1 MYASLATISA
11 LIKRFGPALLAL
23 LAGAVAL
30 LPVVIWGVPKNNDLA
45 NHYHFA
51 LPFYEAIL
59 RGDLHPG
66 WLASPNFGYGDAVVR
81 FYPPALYYLL
91 AAGRAFTGNWYSGS
105 LLVLSLLSALGS
117 FAAYFWARSYVPRH
131 IAVWAAVFYAFMP
144 YHLAEVYQAAQ
155 LAEFA
160 AGAALLFSLAY
171 TKRLCDHG
179 RVRDLAGLS
188 ASYALLIL
196 SHLPLA
202 VFGSLAL
209 LVYALLNIPKNR
221 VRSIIP
227 KLTTAVLL
235 GLAAS
240 SFYWSTMVAE
250 LKWIV
255 ADGVHPD
262 PLLDYRSNF
271 VFSTFSPE
279 KSETIWWM
287 SLLAIATIMMLL
299 PAVVIFAKKFSAPKR
314 GLVAL
319 AVLVMFSLAMSTSIS
334 KPVWAAL
341 PFLPMAQH
349 PFRWLA
355 VTSAVA
361 PILMAASVPFWLER
375 LRRPRRAVALAMA
388 GLVLIAASFSISQT
402 VRGATYLSRSTF
414 EQMLKPLN
422 EAPGIIQWLP
432 VWANATGQG
441 KASYEK
447 CIPPPAIPARI
458 DADERT
464 IRINEWT
471 DLSRTFEVESGRALE
486 AHVSTFYYPHWIATA
501 NGQALSTRPA
511 ADGALLIS
519 LPPERVTVNLQFREP
534 SRAKLSSFVSIIS
547 WTLLASFLIFGAFVS
562 QHEPIEARREP
573 SS

>member
-1 MYASLATISA
+1 MNTDP
-11 LIKRFGPALLAL
+11 IKRFGPALLAL
-23 LAGAVAL
+23 CAGAVAL
-30 LPVVIWGVPKNNDLA
+30 LPVLIWGVPKNNDLV

-59 RGDLHPG
+59 RGDIHPG
-66 WLASPNFGYGDAVVR
+66 WLAAPNFGYGDAVVR

-91 AAGRAFTGNWYSGS
+91 AAGRALTGNWYSGS
-105 LLVLSLLSALGS
+105 LLVLTSLSALGS

-160 AGAALLFSLAY
+160 AGAALLFALAF

-179 RVRDLAGLS
+179 RVRDLVGLA

-209 LVYALLNIPKNR
+209 LVYALLNIPKNC
-221 VRSIIP
+221 VRSTVP
-227 KLTTAVLL
+227 KLTAAVLL

-240 SFYWSTMVAE
+240 SFYWSTMVTE
-250 LKWIV
+250 MKWIV
-255 ADGVHPD
+255 ADGVNPD
-262 PLLDYRSNF
+262 PLLDYRRNF
-271 VFSTFSPE
+271 VFSSFSPE

-287 SLLAIATIMMLL
+287 GLLAIATIMMLL
-299 PAVVIFAKKFSAPKR
+299 PAVVVFVKKFSAPKR
-314 GLVAL
+314 GLVAV
-319 AVLVMFSLAMSTSIS
+319 AVLVMFSLAMRTRIS
-334 KPVWAAL
+334 KPLWAAI
-341 PFLPMAQH
+341 PFLRMAQH
-349 PFRWLA
+349 PFRWQA
-355 VTSAVA
+355 NTSAVA
-361 PILMAASVPFWLER
+361 PILMAASVPFWVER

-388 GLVLIAASFSISQT
+388 GLVLIAVSFSLSQT
-402 VRGATYLSRSTF
+402 VRGATYLSRPTF
-414 EQMLKPLN
+414 EQMLQPLN

-441 KASYEK
+441 RASYEK

-458 DADERT
+458 DAGERAL
-464 IRINEWT
+464 RITEWN
-471 DLSRTFEVESGRALE
+471 DLSRTFEVEAGSVAE
-486 AHVSTFYYPHWIATA
+486 ARVSTFYYPHWIATA
-501 NGQALSTRPA
+501 NGHALFTRPA

-519 LPPERVTVNLQFREP
+519 LPPERVTVNLRFREP
-534 SRAKLSSFVSIIS
+534 SRAKLSGAVSIIS

-562 QHEPIEARREP
+562 QYEPIESKHQHANQQPRF
-573 SS
+573 

>member
-1 MYASLATISA
+1 MIAV
-11 LIKRFGPALLAL
+11 IKRSGPALLAL
-23 LAGAVAL
+23 FAGAVAL
-30 LPVVIWGVPKNNDLA
+30 LPVVIWGVPNNNDLA
-45 NHYHFA
+45 NHYRFA
-51 LPFYEAIL
+51 LPFYEAIQH
-59 RGDLHPG
+59 GEIHPG

-91 AAGRAFTGNWYSGS
+91 AAGRALAGNWYTGS
-105 LLVLSLLSALGS
+105 LLVLTLLSALGS

-131 IAVWAAVFYAFMP
+131 IAVWAAIFYALMP

-160 AGAALLFSLAY
+160 AGAALLFSLAF

-179 RVRDLAGLS
+179 RARDLGGLA

-209 LVYALLNIPKNR
+209 LVYALLNIPKNG
-221 VRSIIP
+221 VRRTIP

-250 LKWIV
+250 MKWII
-255 ADGVHPD
+255 ADGVSPD
-262 PLLDYRSNF
+262 PLLDYRRNF

-279 KSETIWWM
+279 KNETIWWM
-287 SLLAIATIMMLL
+287 GLLAIATIMMVL
-299 PAVVIFAKKFSAPKR
+299 PGVVIFGKKFSSPSKR
-314 GLVAL
+314 ALLAL
-319 AVLVMFSLAMSTSIS
+319 AVLVTFSLIMSTQIS
-334 KPVWAAL
+334 KPVWAAI

-361 PILMAASVPFWLER
+361 PIMMAASIPFWVER
-375 LRRPRRAVALAMA
+375 LHRPRRAVALAMA
-388 GLVLIAASFSISQT
+388 GLVLIATSFSISQT
-402 VRGATYLSRSTF
+402 VRGATYLSRPTF

-432 VWANATGQG
+432 VWANASAQG

-447 CIPPPAIPARI
+447 CIPPKATPAKI
-458 DADERT
+458 DAGERA
-464 IRINEWT
+464 IRINEWN
-471 DLSRTFEVESGRALE
+471 DLTRTFEVETGRARE
-486 AHVSTFYYPHWIATA
+486 AHVSTFYYPHWTATA
-501 NGQALSTRPA
+501 DGQALSTRPA

-519 LPPERVTVNLQFREP
+519 LPPERATVRLQFREP
-534 SRAKLSSFVSIIS
+534 SRARLSSLVSIIS
-547 WTLLASFLIFGAFVS
+547 WTLLASFLIFGVFVR
-562 QHEPIEARREP
+562 QREPIEARRQH
-573 SS
+573 SN

>member
-1 MYASLATISA
+1 MMTA
-11 LIKRFGPALLAL
+11 LIKRFGPILLAL
-23 LAGAVAL
+23 FAGAVAL

-51 LPFYEAIL
+51 LPFYEALL
-59 RGDLHPG
+59 RGDFHPG

-91 AAGRAFTGNWYSGS
+91 AAGRALTGNWYSGS
-105 LLVLSLLSALGS
+105 LLVLTSLSALGS

-221 VRSIIP
+221 VRSTIP
-227 KLTTAVLL
+227 KLMTAVLL

-314 GLVAL
+314 GLVAV
-319 AVLVMFSLAMSTSIS
+319 AVLVIFSLAMSTSIS

-361 PILMAASVPFWLER
+361 PILMAASVPFWVER
-375 LRRPRRAVALAMA
+375 FRRPRRAVALAMA

-402 VRGATYLSRSTF
+402 VRGATYLSRPTF

-441 KASYEK
+441 KPSYEK

-501 NGQALSTRPA
+501 NGQAFSTRPA

-534 SRAKLSSFVSIIS
+534 SRAKLSVVVSIIS
-547 WTLLASFLIFGAFVS
+547 WTLLASFLIFGAFKS
-562 QHEPIEARREP
+562 QHEPIEAKRRDANQ
-573 SS
+573 

>member
-1 MYASLATISA
+1 MMTA

-23 LAGAVAL
+23 SAGAVAL
-30 LPVVIWGVPKNNDLA
+30 LPVVIWGVPNNNDLA

-51 LPFYEAIL
+51 LPFYEAIQ
-59 RGDLHPG
+59 RGDIHPG

-91 AAGRAFTGNWYSGS
+91 AAGRALAGNWYSGS
-105 LLVLSLLSALGS
+105 LLVLTLLSASGS
-117 FAAYFWARSYVPRH
+117 FAAYFWARSYVPRQ
-131 IAVWAAVFYAFMP
+131 IAVWAAIFYAFMP

-160 AGAALLFSLAY
+160 AGAALLFSLAF
-171 TKRLCDHG
+171 TKRLCVDG
-179 RVRDLAGLS
+179 RVRNLAGLA

-221 VRSIIP
+221 VRSTIP

-250 LKWIV
+250 MKWIV
-255 ADGVHPD
+255 ADGVNPD
-262 PLLDYRSNF
+262 PLLDYRRNF

-279 KSETIWWM
+279 KNETIWWM
-287 SLLAIATIMMLL
+287 GLLAIATIMMLL
-299 PAVVIFAKKFSAPKR
+299 PAVVALGKKFSAPSKR
-314 GLVAL
+314 GLVAV
-319 AVLVMFSLAMSTSIS
+319 AALVTFSLLMSTQVS
-334 KPVWAAL
+334 KPVWAAI
-341 PFLPMAQH
+341 PFLRMAQH

-402 VRGATYLSRSTF
+402 VRGATYLSRPTF

-458 DADERT
+458 DAGERA

-501 NGQALSTRPA
+501 NGRALSTRPA
-511 ADGALLIS
+511 PDGALLIS
-519 LPPERVTVNLQFREP
+519 LPPERVTVNFQFREP
-534 SRAKLSSFVSIIS
+534 RRAKLSGVVSIIS
-547 WTLLASFLIFGAFVS
+547 WTLLASFLIFGRFVR
-562 QHEPIEARREP
+562 QHEPSETRREP

>member
-1 MYASLATISA
+1 MKA

-23 LAGAVAL
+23 FAGAVAL

-51 LPFYEAIL
+51 LPFYEAIQ
-59 RGDLHPG
+59 RGDIHPG
-66 WLASPNFGYGDAVVR
+66 WLASPNFGYGDTVVR

-91 AAGRAFTGNWYSGS
+91 AAGRALAGNWYSGS
-105 LLVLSLLSALGS
+105 VMVLTLLSALGS

-160 AGAALLFSLAY
+160 AGPALLFSLAF

-179 RVRDLAGLS
+179 RVRDLVGLA

-196 SHLPLA
+196 CHLPLA
-202 VFGSLAL
+202 MFGSLAL
-209 LVYALLNIPKNR
+209 LIYALLNIPKDR
-221 VRSIIP
+221 VRSTIP

-250 LKWIV
+250 MKWIV
-255 ADGVHPD
+255 ADGVNPD

-271 VFSTFSPE
+271 IFSTFSAE
-279 KSETIWWM
+279 KNETIWWM
-287 SLLAIATIMMLL
+287 GLLAIATIMMFL
-299 PAVVIFAKKFSAPKR
+299 PAVVIFGKKFSAPGKR
-314 GLVAL
+314 AL
-319 AVLVMFSLAMSTSIS
+319 IAVAVLVTFSLMMSTQIS
-334 KPVWAAL
+334 KPVWAAI

-361 PILMAASVPFWLER
+361 PILMAASVPFWVER

-402 VRGATYLSRSTF
+402 VRGATYLSRPTF

-432 VWANATGQG
+432 VWANASAQG

-447 CIPPPAIPARI
+447 CVPPPVTPAKI
-458 DADERT
+458 DAGERAV
-464 IRINEWT
+464 RINEWT
-471 DLSRTFEVESGRALE
+471 DLSRTFEVEPGRARE
-486 AHVSTFYYPHWIATA
+486 AHVSTFYYPHWTATA
-501 NGQALSTRPA
+501 NGQALSTHPA
-511 ADGALLIS
+511 ADGALSIS
-519 LPPERVTVNLQFREP
+519 LPPERVTVNLRFREP
-534 SRAKLSSFVSIIS
+534 SRAKLSNVVSIIS
-547 WTLLASFLIFGAFVS
+547 WTLLASFLIFGAFVR
-562 QHEPIEARREP
+562 QHEPIETRREQAN
-573 SS
+573 

>member
-1 MYASLATISA
+1 MTA
-11 LIKRFGPALLAL
+11 LIKRFGPVLLAL
-23 LAGAVAL
+23 FAGALAL
-30 LPVVIWGVPKNNDLA
+30 LPVVIWGMPNNNDLA

-51 LPFYEAIL
+51 LPFYEAIQ
-59 RGDLHPG
+59 RGDIHPG

-91 AAGRAFTGNWYSGS
+91 AAGRALTGNWYSGS
-105 LLVLSLLSALGS
+105 LLVLTLLSALGS
-117 FAAYFWARSYVPRH
+117 FAAYFWARSYMPRH
-131 IAVWAAVFYAFMP
+131 IAVWAAVFYALMP

-160 AGAALLFSLAY
+160 AGAALLFSLAF

-179 RVRDLAGLS
+179 RGRDLVGLA

-209 LVYALLNIPKNR
+209 LVYALLNMPKKR
-221 VRSIIP
+221 MRSTIP

-250 LKWIV
+250 IKWIV
-255 ADGVHPD
+255 ADGVNPD
-262 PLLDYRSNF
+262 PLLDYRRNF

-279 KSETIWWM
+279 KNETIWWM
-287 SLLAIATIMMLL
+287 GLLAIATIMMLL
-299 PAVVIFAKKFSAPKR
+299 PVVVIFGKKFSAPGKR
-314 GLVAL
+314 ALL
-319 AVLVMFSLAMSTSIS
+319 AVAVLIAFSLVMSTQIS
-334 KPVWAAL
+334 KPVWAVI

-361 PILMAASVPFWLER
+361 PILMAASVPFWVER

-402 VRGATYLSRSTF
+402 VRGATYLSRPAF

-432 VWANATGQG
+432 VWAIATGRG
-441 KASYEK
+441 RASYEK
-447 CIPPPAIPARI
+447 CTPPPAMPARI
-458 DADERT
+458 DAGERAV
-464 IRINEWT
+464 RLSEWN

-486 AHVSTFYYPHWIATA
+486 AHVSTFYYPHWTATA
-501 NGQALSTRPA
+501 DGQALSTRPA

-519 LPPERVTVNLQFREP
+519 LPPERATVRLQFREP
-534 SRAKLSSFVSIIS
+534 SRAKLSSVVSIIS
-547 WTLLASFLIFGAFVS
+547 WTLLASFLIFGVFLR
-562 QHEPIEARREP
+562 QHEPIDARREH
-573 SS
+573 SN

>member
-1 MYASLATISA
+1 MTA

-23 LAGAVAL
+23 FAGAVVL

-51 LPFYEAIL
+51 LPFYEAIQ
-59 RGDLHPG
+59 RGDIHPG
-66 WLASPNFGYGDAVVR
+66 WLASPNFGYGDAIVR

-91 AAGRAFTGNWYSGS
+91 AAGRALTGNWYSGS
-105 LLVLSLLSALGS
+105 LLVLTSLSALGS
-117 FAAYFWARSYVPRH
+117 FAAYFWARSFVPRSV
-131 IAVWAAVFYAFMP
+131 AVWAGIFYAFMP
-144 YHLAEVYQAAQ
+144 YHLAEVYQASQ

-160 AGAALLFSLAY
+160 AGAALLFALAF

-179 RVRDLAGLS
+179 RARDVVGLS

-209 LVYALLNIPKNR
+209 LVYALLNIPKDR
-221 VRSIIP
+221 VRSTIP
-227 KLTTAVLL
+227 KLAAAVLL

-240 SFYWSTMVAE
+240 SFYWGTMVTE
-250 LKWIV
+250 MKWIV
-255 ADGVHPD
+255 GDGVNPD
-262 PLLDYRSNF
+262 PLLDYRRNF
-271 VFSTFSPE
+271 VFSSFSPE

-287 SLLAIATIMMLL
+287 GLLAIATIMMLL
-299 PAVVIFAKKFSAPKR
+299 PAAVIFVKKFSAPSKR
-314 GLVAL
+314 SLVTV
-319 AVLVMFSLAMSTSIS
+319 AVLVMFSVAMSTWIS
-334 KPVWAAL
+334 KPLWAAI
-341 PFLPMAQH
+341 PFLRMAQH

-361 PILMAASVPFWLER
+361 PILMAASVPFWVER
-375 LRRPRRAVALAMA
+375 FRRQRRAVALAMA
-388 GLVLIAASFSISQT
+388 GLVLIAVSFSISQT
-402 VRGATYLSRSTF
+402 VRGATYLSRPTF
-414 EQMLKPLN
+414 EQLLKPLN

-432 VWANATGQG
+432 VWASATGQG

-447 CIPPPAIPARI
+447 CVPPPARPAKI
-458 DADERT
+458 EAGERA
-464 IRINEWT
+464 IRINEWD
-471 DLSRTFEVESGRALE
+471 DLSRTFEVEAGSVSE
-486 AHVSTFYYPHWIATA
+486 ARVSTFYYPHWNATA

-519 LPPERVTVNLQFREP
+519 LPPERVTVKLRFREP
-534 SRAKLSSFVSIIS
+534 SRAKLSSVVSIIS

-562 QHEPIEARREP
+562 QHEPIEARREQ
-573 SS
+573 SN